1 MQDTVTTSW
10 RRRSDKSR
18 KHGDSASPRSAQVPP
33 VHVTEAQQLETWEDE
48 GGRPGLSTKPVRILI
63 VDNDISSSS
72 SLEATLHASGYS
84 EIRVAYSGHAAL
96 AIAAEFQPSV
106 VLLELNLLDMSGFEV
121 ARLLR
126 GQARGH
132 DLRLIA
138 LTPSREHAGREL
150 PRPRMGGFERYLLK
164 PVAAAELASLFPDAA
179 AEKPI
184 QGKIGDRAGPAATSD
199 SGTAH
204 CG

>member
-72 SLEATLHASGYS
+72 SLEARLHASGYS

-96 AIAAEFQPSV
+96 AIAAELQPSV
-106 VLLELNLLDMSGFEV
+106 VLLELNLLDISGFEV

-126 GQARGH
+126 RQAQGH
-132 DLRLIA
+132 ELRLIA
-138 LTPSREHAGREL
+138 LTPSREHAGRE
-150 PRPRMGGFERYLLK
+150 PPPVAGFERYLLK
-164 PVAAAELASLFPDAA
+164 PVAADELASLFPDTA

-184 QGKIGDRAGPAATSD
+184 QAKIGDSGPAAISD

-204 CG
+204 FD